1 MPALATVSHRRLP
14 FESGQTRQA
23 GRQCIVQYTTTVC
36 TTTTT
41 TVGACTAADT
51 DGGQRFSL
59 LLFFIGKRGKRGP
72 PALTSPSAVLTHSLS
87 IDTRTRSLLCSQTE
101 EGGKHT
107 FQAHRQSL
115 NSRKRRKDVRPRPLW
130 FGKEGERERET
141 RPYQSGF
148 VLVGSYSL
156 SFGEKGVALLL
167 RFLPFLFAL
176 LLHL

>member
-1 MPALATVSHRRLP
+1 MHCAIYHHRLYDYDDDGGRLYG
-14 FESGQTRQA
+14 SGHY
-23 GRQCIVQYTTTVC
+23 GCC
-36 TTTTT
+36 CC
-41 TVGACTAADT
+41 G

-130 FGKEGERERET
+130 FGKDGKRET

-148 VLVGSYSL
+148 VLVGSL
-156 SFGEKGVALLL
+156 FPLVKKGLNSCYGFFPVCLLFFFICDVL
-167 RFLPFLFAL
+167 YQSIFPS
-176 LLHL
+176 